1 MPTRTKSIKRELEM
15 LERESDRLKGALLAL
30 LPDYKQYLIP
40 SEELRAKIAKEL
52 PKDAL
57 PASEVVIQMR
67 RREREQY
74 LSSDSH

>member
-1 MPTRTKSIKRELEM
+1 M